1 MARFFA
7 EASEKR
13 NPFSEAFLSTLN
25 ALERMIDTYD

>member
-25 ALERMIDTYD
+25 ALSETIEYL